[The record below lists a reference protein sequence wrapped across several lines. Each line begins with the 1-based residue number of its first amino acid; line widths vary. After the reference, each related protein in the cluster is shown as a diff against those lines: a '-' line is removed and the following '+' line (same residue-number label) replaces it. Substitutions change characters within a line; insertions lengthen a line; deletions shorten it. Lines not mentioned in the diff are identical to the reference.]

1 MAANGGGTRAMS
13 LSDHF
18 LSYETFKVLRVHDR
32 RLGGLYRLF
41 QATIL
46 LYIASSIVY
55 QQRYLKTENVN
66 SLRSQHTH
74 AFHFALDLV
83 PRSYVGA
90 VRVTL
95 KAPADGVATP
105 DYCGSTPV
113 SCLHWDENDILYE
126 PGVDGALITTRA
138 QITQYGP
145 FANQSLVAGISNQC
159 DINLPTVAG
168 CDPDRAP
175 STLLLPTSLVAD
187 IERFTL
193 MLEHSIRGQASGVQI
208 RSGNMD
214 SGILRNSQT
223 GEVAKVFTDD
233 YRHVPASALV
243 DKDATPP
250 STTSPISQSKD
261 SRVKTVHLAGDVMTV
276 GEFLKAAGV
285 DLDELSGSPAA
296 AVNETVRSSGVVVIV
311 VIQYAAKGW
320 NPNRISYEY
329 LPKAIPDQ
337 EYKVIE
343 TIRDFRAG
351 SRIEINRHGIRI
363 VFSQAGQLGQFSLMT
378 LLTNLVAAV
387 ALFKVA
393 NIIVELLMLRLHPQK
408 KTFTR
413 AKFASTKDMATRRE
427 DKDDLREATVASRE
441 LRTEGNGQFDE
452 AMEQGSLHNSTRE
465 PSHRRLDAGSAPWN
479 KESRKNDGAGFT
491 EEGDHENDDLG
502 ESDSCSYETTESDSD
517 AAHVI
522 HCRVSGSQTHRLSS
536 RCGTFNTTASLHR
549 RPRTPLSIIDP
560 AVKQPHGYQAVAGVY
575 NTNRNGSSSALSGD
589 ITPGVARETFHGATL
604 QQHST
609 DFSDD
614 AEIETPF
621 GPVHPHSYK
630 GFNPGGLSLSV
641 SPSLSP
647 SPPRTRAAAGLM
659 GGVTTPERGQ
669 GHDPSTPTPSAGE
682 SVVSSRSPAAMQ
694 AVSPSPVHFGHQRP
708 SQRETCCSGSAHE
721 RRRSKRQGVSKQGAS
736 PSIRPEMGT
745 LTSRLSSS
753 SLSSLASSGSSS
765 SLSSA
770 CSGSICSAGHS
781 GAGNMTRSLGHCS
794 GSYSTTAWPFG
805 TPDSPLRGYSS
816 GGEGIAR
823 IDSRPGGFC
832 VMSNGSAPASG
843 RGNKKRRKEYHQAGT
858 SRGLPLRS
866 HSEASLPGP
875 VFTLEEGS
883 SHFSTHS
890 QTASSSALC
899 TLDVKGKQRDHS
911 GEALADSASILKN
924 QHLSSSALS
933 SPWYSST
940 CSVHATEGLRLMA
953 GPSGSVRRPEES
965 SPSMRASKQLI
976 QTASSSAASAADKEI
991 TSATPS
997 TTHASTL
1004 HEGHSSIHSSGGK
1017 IRSKSAAS
1025 SSASSSTGPATHS
1038 QAAAHSGS
1046 SMVHGSKFT
1055 TSSTTTSSQT
1065 TKSLLS
1071 ISATRGACGP
1081 LDSAAHVTGSSTY
1094 THPTS
1099 SFFSSPITS
1108 SCTTTLAGTG
1118 IRVLGRTIT
1127 MITADNKKLLL
1138 RRSEPLVLNEGVGE
1152 EKAARM

>member
-1 MAANGGGTRAMS
+1 MS

-18 LSYETFKVLRVHDR
+18 LSR

-46 LYIASSIVY
+46 LYIASSIIY
-55 QQRYLKTENVN
+55 QQRYLKTENIIN
-66 SLRSQHTH
+66 
-74 AFHFALDLV
+74 
-83 PRSYVGA
+83 GA

-105 DYCGSTPV
+105 DYCSSTPV

-145 FANQSLVAGISNQC
+145 FTNQSLVAGISNQC

-175 STLLLPTSLVAD
+175 TTLLLPTSLVAD

-214 SGILRNSQT
+214 SGILRNSRT

-233 YRHVPASALV
+233 NRHVPAFALV
-243 DKDATPP
+243 DKDVTPP
-250 STTSPISQSKD
+250 STVSPVHQATD
-261 SRVKTVHLAGDVMTV
+261 SHAKTVHLAGDVMTV

-285 DLDELSGSPAA
+285 DLDELSRSPAA
-296 AVNETVRSSGVVVIV
+296 AANETVRSSGVVVIV

-351 SRIEINRHGIRI
+351 SRVEINRHGIRI

-413 AKFASTKDMATRRE
+413 AKFASTKDMETRRE
-427 DKDDLREATVASRE
+427 DKEGLRRPTTVGRE
-441 LRTEGNGQFDE
+441 LSTEGNGQFDE
-452 AMEQGSLHNSTRE
+452 AMEQGSLHSATRQ
-465 PSHRRLDAGSAPWN
+465 PSHQRLDTGTAPWN
-479 KESRKNDGAGFT
+479 KESSQHGENAEAADRGAD
-491 EEGDHENDDLG
+491 ESDDHGDN
-502 ESDSCSYETTESDSD
+502 DSCSYETTESESD
-517 AAHVI
+517 ADHEARS
-522 HCRVSGSQTHRLSS
+522 RVSGSKTYNHSS
-536 RCGTFNTTASLHR
+536 GHIHTCSTFTTTASLHR
-549 RPRTPLSIIDP
+549 RPKTPLSIIDP
-560 AVKQPHGYQAVAGVY
+560 AVKQTNGEQAVAGVY
-575 NTNRNGSSSALSGD
+575 NWNRNGSSSALSGD
-589 ITPGVARETFHGATL
+589 ITPGVARTTFHGAVL

-609 DFSDD
+609 AFTDD

-621 GPVHPHSYK
+621 GPVHPHAYK

-647 SPPRTRAAAGLM
+647 SPPRTRAAPSLTRGL
-659 GGVTTPERGQ
+659 TTPERGQ
-669 GHDPSTPTPSAGE
+669 GHDSFTQTPSAGE
-682 SVVSSRSPAAMQ
+682 SVVYSRSPAAMQ

-708 SQRETCCSGSAHE
+708 SQRGTCCSGSAHE
-721 RRRSKRQGVSKQGAS
+721 RRRSKRQGVSNQGES
-736 PSIRPEMGT
+736 SSIRPEMGI

-753 SLSSLASSGSSS
+753 SLSSLASSASSS

-770 CSGSICSAGHS
+770 CGGSICSAGSS
-781 GAGNMTRSLGHCS
+781 GASNVTANLGHRS
-794 GSYSTTAWPFG
+794 GSYSSPGWSFG
-805 TPDSPLRGYSS
+805 TPDSSLRGYSS
-816 GGEGIAR
+816 GGEGI
-823 IDSRPGGFC
+823 IGTESRPGDSCG
-832 VMSNGSAPASG
+832 VSKSSAPASG

-866 HSEASLPGP
+866 YSEASLPAP
-875 VFTLEEGS
+875 VFSLDGGSNHFS
-883 SHFSTHS
+883 SHSL
-890 QTASSSALC
+890 TASSSALC
-899 TLDVKGKQRDHS
+899 APDVKGKQRDHT
-911 GEALADSASILKN
+911 GESLAESSSVSKN
-924 QHLSSSALS
+924 QHQSTSTLSSQ
-933 SPWYSST
+933 WYSST
-940 CSVHATEGLRLMA
+940 CSIHATEGLRLMA
-953 GPSGSVRRPEES
+953 GPSGSVKRPEES
-965 SPSMRASKQLI
+965 SPRMRANAQLM
-976 QTASSSAASAADKEI
+976 QSASSSAPSAADTEKSS
-991 TSATPS
+991 TVPS
-997 TTHASTL
+997 RTLTSTL
-1004 HEGHSSIHSSGGK
+1004 VDGHSSIHTRGSK
-1017 IRSKSAAS
+1017 IRTKSATPLLTSAS
-1025 SSASSSTGPATHS
+1025 TGLATQSLATAHSSSTMLHN
-1038 QAAAHSGS
+1038 
-1046 SMVHGSKFT
+1046 SKVC
-1055 TSSTTTSSQT
+1055 TSSITASSQT
-1065 TKSLLS
+1065 AKSFSS
-1071 ISATRGACGP
+1071 ISATKSAGGP
-1081 LDSAAHVTGSSTY
+1081 LDSAAHVKGSSSTY
-1094 THPTS
+1094 THPTT
-1099 SFFSSPITS
+1099 SFFSSPNTS

>member
-18 LSYETFKVLRVHDR
+18 FSYETFKVLRVHDR

-46 LYIASSIVY
+46 LYIASSIIY
-55 QQRYLKTENVN
+55 QQRYLKTENVIN
-66 SLRSQHTH
+66 
-74 AFHFALDLV
+74 
-83 PRSYVGA
+83 GA

-105 DYCGSTPV
+105 DYCSSTPV

-145 FANQSLVAGISNQC
+145 FANQSIVAGISNQC

-214 SGILRNSQT
+214 SGVLRNSRT
-223 GEVAKVFTDD
+223 GEVAKVFTDEF
-233 YRHVPASALV
+233 RHVPASALAN
-243 DKDATPP
+243 KDATPL
-250 STTSPISQSKD
+250 STASPISQSTD
-261 SRVKTVHLAGDVMTV
+261 DHAKTVHLAGDVMTV
-276 GEFLKAAGV
+276 GEFLRAAGV
-285 DLDELSGSPAA
+285 DLDELSASPTA

-351 SRIEINRHGIRI
+351 SRVEINRHGIRI
-363 VFSQAGQLGQFSLMT
+363 LFSQAGQLGQFSLMT

-413 AKFASTKDMATRRE
+413 AKFASTKDITARRE
-427 DKDDLREATVASRE
+427 DKDGMREATVAGRE
-441 LRTEGNGQFDE
+441 LRTEGNGQVDE
-452 AMEQGSLHNSTRE
+452 AMAQASLHNATRE
-465 PSHRRLDAGSAPWN
+465 PSHRRLDAGAASWN
-479 KESRKNDGAGFT
+479 KESRKNEEDAGFA
-491 EEGDHENDDLG
+491 EEGDNENDDHG
-502 ESDSCSYETTESDSD
+502 DNDSCSYETTESDSD
-517 AAHVI
+517 AGYVVHG
-522 HCRVSGSQTHRLSS
+522 RVSGSRTHHLSS
-536 RCGTFNTTASLHR
+536 RRPHTCSTFNTTDSLHR

-560 AVKQPHGYQAVAGVY
+560 AAKQPDGDQTVAGVY
-575 NTNRNGSSSALSGD
+575 SWNRNGSSSALSGD
-589 ITPGVARETFHGATL
+589 ITPGVARTTFHGAGL

-630 GFNPGGLSLSV
+630 GFNPGGLSLSA
-641 SPSLSP
+641 SPSFSP
-647 SPPRTRAAAGLM
+647 SPPRTRAAPVLM
-659 GGVTTPERGQ
+659 RGVTTPQRGQ
-669 GHDPSTPTPSAGE
+669 GQDSFTPTPSAGE

-708 SQRETCCSGSAHE
+708 TPRETCCSGSTHE
-721 RRRSKRQGVSKQGAS
+721 RRRSKRQGVSKQGES
-736 PSIRPEMGT
+736 SSITPQMGT

-753 SLSSLASSGSSS
+753 SLSSLTSSASSS

-770 CSGSICSAGHS
+770 CGESVCSVGQSGTGNVTTSLGQCS
-781 GAGNMTRSLGHCS
+781 GA
-794 GSYSTTAWPFG
+794 YSSTGWPFG
-805 TPDSPLRGYSS
+805 AADSPLQDCSS
-816 GGEGIAR
+816 GGEGISR
-823 IDSRPGGFC
+823 TESRPGDSC
-832 VMSNGSAPASG
+832 KVTNGAAPASG
-843 RGNKKRRKEYHQAGT
+843 RGNKKPRKEYYQAGT
-858 SRGLPLRS
+858 SRGPSQRS
-866 HSEASLPGP
+866 YSEASLTRP
-875 VFTLEEGS
+875 VFALDEGS
-883 SHFSTHS
+883 SHFSSHS
-890 QTASSSALC
+890 LTASSSALC
-899 TLDVKGKQRDHS
+899 ASDVKGKQRDHS
-911 GEALADSASILKN
+911 GDVLAE
-924 QHLSSSALS
+924 SSSVS
-933 SPWYSST
+933 KSQYSST
-940 CSVHATEGLRLMA
+940 SSLPSQWCSSAFSIYATEGLRLMA
-953 GPSGSVRRPEES
+953 GPSGSVKRPEES
-965 SPSMRASKQLI
+965 SPRLRASKQLPLS
-976 QTASSSAASAADKEI
+976 ANSGAASAAD
-991 TSATPS
+991 TASTFTASS
-997 TTHASTL
+997 TTFASTL
-1004 HEGHSSIHSSGGK
+1004 PDGHASSHTSGGK
-1017 IRSKSAAS
+1017 ARSNSAAPS
-1025 SSASSSTGPATHS
+1025 FASPSIGLPTHS
-1038 QAAAHSGS
+1038 LAAAHSGS
-1046 SMVHGSKFT
+1046 STVHSGGKFHTSPIT
-1055 TSSTTTSSQT
+1055 TSSHTAKSFSSST
-1065 TKSLLS
+1065 AAKGAGGLFD
-1071 ISATRGACGP
+1071 SAT
-1081 LDSAAHVTGSSTY
+1081 HITGNSSG
-1094 THPTS
+1094 S
-1099 SFFSSPITS
+1099 
-1108 SCTTTLAGTG
+1108 G